1 MQKTYKSLIIFCLTF
16 SLSFTSYAGIKETK
30 QKINDFFI
38 TSIVKGK
45 ITKKK
50 NLNPLN
56 ISVSTNNGEVSLK
69 GRVND
74 KQSFV
79 DALRTATTTKGVKG
93 IDASDLEIKTQN
105 SALKDA
111 YITTKI
117 EAAIL
122 EAKVVDDE
130 SIPLVGINATT
141 DNGVVTVSGT
151 VCSTKSIA
159 AILNRVSHLKG
170 VKKVVSNLEVKEN
183 YNLS

>member
-1 MQKTYKSLIIFCLTF
+1 MHKSSKYLIIFCLSLT
-16 SLSFTSYAGIKETK
+16 LSFTANAGIKKTR
-30 QKINDFFI
+30 QKVNDFFI

-56 ISVSTNNGEVSLK
+56 ISVSTHNGEVSLK

-79 DALRTATTTKGVKG
+79 DTLRTATSTKGVKG
-93 IDASDLEIKTQN
+93 IDASELEIKVQN

-122 EAKVVDDE
+122 EAKVIDDE

-141 DNGVVTVSGT
+141 DNGIVTVSGT
-151 VCSTKSIA
+151 VCSTKSVA
-159 AILNRVSHLKG
+159 VILSRVSHLKG
-170 VKKVVSNLEVKEN
+170 VKKVISNLEVKESPA
-183 YNLS
+183 LS